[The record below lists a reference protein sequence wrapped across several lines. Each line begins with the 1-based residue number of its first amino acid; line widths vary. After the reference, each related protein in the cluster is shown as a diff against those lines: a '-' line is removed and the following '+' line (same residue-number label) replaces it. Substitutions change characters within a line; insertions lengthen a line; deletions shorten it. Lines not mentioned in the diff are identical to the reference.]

1 MAVFLSVASANA
13 VFAHNFEVDGIYY
26 NFNSDGTSVRTT
38 FKGSTYNEVAGEYT
52 GNVEIPA
59 KVTYSGRSYAVTEIG
74 FETFCGCTGI
84 TSVVIP
90 NSVTRINYSAFYDC
104 TALKSISI
112 PETVTYLG
120 NDVFRRCTSLT
131 SLAIPSNVEEI
142 GSGAFYGCTGLKSM
156 TIPQSV
162 TTLGSTAFYYCSNLE
177 YVSLPNSITKIE
189 SQLFCGCSKLTS
201 VILPNAITSI
211 GFGAFQS
218 CSNLT
223 KMIIPDSVIE
233 IGGSAFYDCRNLE
246 SVKLSENIKIIGY
259 SAFYDCYSLKS
270 IIIPN
275 SVITIG
281 DGCFSNCPV
290 LTSITI
296 GNSVKE
302 IGKHAFYN
310 DSYLGQSLT
319 KVNISSIDS
328 WCGIKFAESQAN
340 PLYFAHHLYLN
351 GNEVTNL
358 EIPETV
364 TSISDYVF
372 VGCTGLKTVSIPTSV
387 TAIGSH
393 AFEKSGITSVE
404 VPNSVKSIGTYA
416 FANCEELQSAII
428 PNSIVEISDYL
439 FQNSSKLKKVSLP
452 NSLNKIRSYVFDN
465 CTNLSDI
472 EIPNSVTEIH
482 QYAFN
487 KCSSLSSFVIPN
499 SVKVLYRGSTF
510 ANCTGLTSVSIS
522 ENLEELQG
530 NTFANCTS
538 LKSVVIPNKITK
550 LAGSDFAGC
559 TSLEEVTLGKSMKEI
574 GGNTFS
580 GDVRLMKINC
590 LSKEAPKFTYN
601 YNPFGEVRTDKCVLV
616 VPIGYKDSYTANSI
630 WNTFTNITED
640 VFDNEDTDLEKY
652 ENVLFVKGGKGV
664 AGLTTTLSLMLN
676 NTIEAVGFQCDFY
689 APEKTCVPK
698 DEDGFYMMDLS
709 TERTTYS
716 KTNLFETGLQA
727 DGAIRILCSSSKNYA
742 FSGTTGEV
750 ATITLSLDKDI
761 APGEYPLVLKNIVI
775 SNPEGRTYKVPY
787 VKTTLTVES
796 FNLGDANG
804 DGEVNIGDYTTIASH
819 ILGKPQD
826 AFMETAADTN
836 QDGTIDVGDLTGLVK
851 IILSGN
857 ENKALSV
864 NTDYEPLTS
873 DISEYDNVI
882 YALDSKIGED
892 GFATVSVNMKNS
904 VEVPG
909 YQFDIVLPEELEVP
923 VDEDEYYQI
932 ELSTARTTPKKTNLF
947 ETALQT
953 DGSIRVLCGSTKIVP
968 FKGNDG
974 EVCTIKVKFKDAVKV
989 GDYTITLKNIVISDT
1004 DGKTF
1009 KVDKTTATITADE
1022 FSFADIITEDSLEN
1036 AEIYSIDGVRRTEL
1050 QHGVN
1055 IVKFSSGIVKKVF
1068 VK

>member
-59 KVTYSGRSYAVTEIG
+59 KVTYSGKSYAVTEIG
-74 FETFCGCTGI
+74 FETFRDCTGI

-90 NSVTRINYSAFYDC
+90 NSVTRINYSAFC
-104 TALKSISI
+104 GCSNLKSLTI
-112 PETVTYLG
+112 PETVTYIG
-120 NDVFRRCTSLT
+120 HDVFFNCTSLT
-131 SLAIPSNVEEI
+131 SLTIPGNVEEI
-142 GSGAFYGCTGLKSM
+142 GSNAFYGCKGLKSM

-162 TTLGSTAFYYCSNLE
+162 TSLGSAAFSGCSNLE

-189 SQLFCGCSKLTS
+189 DNLFYECSKLTS
-201 VILPNAITSI
+201 VVLPNTITSI
-211 GFGAFQS
+211 GSSAFWG
-218 CSNLT
+218 CKNLT
-223 KMIIPDSVIE
+223 KLVIPDSVTE
-233 IGGSAFYDCRNLE
+233 IGHSAFLYCGNLE
-246 SVKLSENIKIIGY
+246 SIKLSENLKTIGY
-259 SAFYDCYSLKS
+259 RAFWTCSSLKS

-275 SVITIG
+275 SVTAIG
-281 DGCFSNCPV
+281 GECFSNCPV

-302 IGKHAFYN
+302 IGRAAFN
-310 DSYLGQSLT
+310 NPMN

-328 WCGIKFAESQAN
+328 WCGIKFEESQAN

-364 TSISDYVF
+364 TSISDYAF

-393 AFEKSGITSVE
+393 AFEKSGITSID

-416 FANCEELQSAII
+416 FANCEELQTAVI
-428 PNSIVEISDYL
+428 PNSIVEIPKCL

-452 NSLNKIRSYVFDN
+452 NTINTIGYSTFYG

-472 EIPNSVTEIH
+472 EIPNSVTVIE
-482 QYAFN
+482 QSAFE
-487 KCSSLSSFVIPN
+487 KCSNLSSIVIPN
-499 SVKVLYRGSTF
+499 SVKTLNSSAF
-510 ANCTGLTSVSIS
+510 SECTGLTSVSIS
-522 ENLEELQG
+522 ENLEELKG

-538 LKSVVIPNKITK
+538 LKSVVIPDKITK
-550 LAGSDFAGC
+550 IAGSDFAGC
-559 TSLEEVTLGKSMKEI
+559 TSLEEVTIGKSVKEI
-574 GGNTFS
+574 GNYTFS
-580 GDVRLMKINC
+580 GDVRLMNINC
-590 LSKEAPKFTYN
+590 LSKTAPRCGN
-601 YNPFGEVRTDKCVLV
+601 YTFNGVRTDKCQLV
-616 VPIGYKDSYTANSI
+616 VPIGYKNSYTANSV
-630 WNTFTNITED
+630 WNTFTNISED
-640 VFDNEDTDLEKY
+640 IFDNEDTDLERY
-652 ENVLFVKGGKGV
+652 ENVLFVKGSKGV
-664 AGLTTTLSLMLN
+664 AGLNTTLSLMLN

-1055 IVKFSSGIVKKVF
+1055 IVKYSSGKIKKVF

>member
-13 VFAHNFEVDGIYY
+13 VFAHNIEVDGIYY

-74 FETFCGCTGI
+74 FETFRGCTGI

-90 NSVTRINYSAFYDC
+90 NSVTRINYSAFYGC

-120 NDVFRRCTSLT
+120 NEVFRSCTSLT
-131 SLAIPSNVEEI
+131 SLTIPGNVEEI
-142 GSGAFYGCTGLKSM
+142 GSNAFNGCTGLKSM

-162 TTLGSTAFYYCSNLE
+162 TSIGSAAFSGCSNLE
-177 YVSLPNSITKIE
+177 YVSLPNSITKIVND
-189 SQLFCGCSKLTS
+189 LFYECSKLTS
-201 VILPNAITSI
+201 VVLPNTITSI
-211 GFGAFQS
+211 GSNAFWG

-223 KMIIPDSVIE
+223 KLVIPDSVIE
-233 IGGSAFYDCRNLE
+233 IGHSAFLYCKNLE
-246 SVKLSENIKIIGY
+246 SVKLSENLKTIGY
-259 SAFYDCYSLKS
+259 RAFWTCPSLKS

-275 SVITIG
+275 SVTTIG
-281 DGCFSNCPV
+281 SECFSNCPV

-302 IGKHAFYN
+302 IGRAAFN
-310 DSYLGQSLT
+310 NPMN

-328 WCGIKFAESQAN
+328 WCGIKFEESQAN

-364 TSISDYVF
+364 TSISDYAF

-393 AFEKSGITSVE
+393 AFEKSGITSIDI
-404 VPNSVKSIGTYA
+404 PNSVKSIGTYA
-416 FANCEELQSAII
+416 FANCEELQTAVI
-428 PNSIVEISDYL
+428 PNSIVEIPKCL

-452 NSLNKIRSYVFDN
+452 NTINTIGYSTFYG

-472 EIPNSVTEIH
+472 EIPNSVTVIE
-482 QYAFN
+482 QSAFE
-487 KCSSLSSFVIPN
+487 KCSNLSSIVIPN
-499 SVKVLYRGSTF
+499 SVKTLNSSAF
-510 ANCTGLTSVSIS
+510 SECTGLTSVSIS
-522 ENLEELQG
+522 ENLEELKG

-538 LKSVVIPNKITK
+538 LKSVVIPDKITK
-550 LAGSDFAGC
+550 IAGSDFAGC
-559 TSLEEVTLGKSMKEI
+559 TSLEEVTIGKSVKEI
-574 GGNTFS
+574 GNYTFS
-580 GDVRLMKINC
+580 CVRLMKINC
-590 LSKEAPKFTYN
+590 LSKTAPRCGN
-601 YNPFGEVRTDKCVLV
+601 YTFNGVRTDKCQLV
-616 VPIGYKDSYTANSI
+616 VPIGYKDSYTANSV
-630 WNTFTNITED
+630 WNTFTNISED
-640 VFDNEDTDLEKY
+640 IFDNEDTNLERY

-664 AGLTTTLSLMLN
+664 AGLNTTLSLMLN

>member
-1 MAVFLSVASANA
+1 MAVLLSVASANA

-26 NFNSDGTSVRTT
+26 NYNSDGTSVRTT

-59 KVTYSGRSYAVTEIG
+59 KVTYSGKSYAVTEIG
-74 FETFCGCTGI
+74 FETFRGCTGI

-90 NSVTRINYSAFYDC
+90 NSVTRINYSAFYGC

-120 NDVFRRCTSLT
+120 NEVFRSCTSLT
-131 SLAIPSNVEEI
+131 SLTIPGNVEEI
-142 GSGAFYGCTGLKSM
+142 GSNAFYGCTGLKSM
-156 TIPQSV
+156 SIPQSV
-162 TTLGSTAFYYCSNLE
+162 TSIGSAAFSGCSNLE
-177 YVSLPNSITKIE
+177 YVSLPNSITKIVND
-189 SQLFCGCSKLTS
+189 LFYECSKLTS
-201 VILPNAITSI
+201 VVLPNTITSI
-211 GFGAFQS
+211 GSNAFWG
-218 CSNLT
+218 CKNLT
-223 KMIIPDSVIE
+223 KLVIPDSVTE
-233 IGGSAFYDCRNLE
+233 IGHSAFLYCGNLE
-246 SVKLSENIKIIGY
+246 SIKLSENLKTIGY
-259 SAFYDCYSLKS
+259 RAFWTCSSLKS

-275 SVITIG
+275 SVTAIG
-281 DGCFSNCPV
+281 GECFSNCPV

-302 IGKHAFYN
+302 IGGMAFYN
-310 DSYLGQSLT
+310 SQSLT
-319 KVNISSIDS
+319 KVNISSIAS
-328 WCGIKFAESQAN
+328 WCGIKFEESQAN

-364 TSISDYVF
+364 TSISDYAF
-372 VGCTGLKTVSIPTSV
+372 VGCTGLKTVSIPSSV
-387 TAIGSH
+387 TAIGSY
-393 AFEKSGITSVE
+393 AFEKSGITSID
-404 VPNSVKSIGTYA
+404 VPNSVKSIGTDA
-416 FANCEELQSAII
+416 FANCEELQTAVI
-428 PNSIVEISDYL
+428 PNSIVEIPKYL
-439 FQNSSKLKKVSLP
+439 FQNSSKLKQVSLP
-452 NSLNKIRSYVFDN
+452 NTINTIGYSTFYG

-472 EIPNSVTEIH
+472 EIPNSVTVIE
-482 QYAFN
+482 QSAFE
-487 KCSSLSSFVIPN
+487 KCSNLSSIVIPN
-499 SVKVLYRGSTF
+499 SVKTLNSSAF
-510 ANCTGLTSVSIS
+510 SECTGLTSVSIS
-522 ENLEELQG
+522 ENLEELKG

-538 LKSVVIPNKITK
+538 LKSVVIPDKITK
-550 LAGSDFAGC
+550 IAGSDFAGC
-559 TSLEEVTLGKSMKEI
+559 TSLEEVTIGKSVKEI
-574 GGNTFS
+574 GNYTFS
-580 GDVRLMKINC
+580 CVRLMKINC
-590 LSKEAPKFTYN
+590 LSKTAPRCGN
-601 YNPFGEVRTDKCVLV
+601 YTFNGVRTDKCQLV
-616 VPIGYKDSYTANSI
+616 VPIGYKDSYTANSV
-630 WNTFTNITED
+630 WNTFTNISED
-640 VFDNEDTDLEKY
+640 VFDNEDTDLERY
-652 ENVLFVKGGKGV
+652 ENVLFVKGSKGV
-664 AGLTTTLSLMLN
+664 AGLNTTLSLMLN

-689 APEKTCVPK
+689 APEKTGVPK

>member
-26 NFNSDGTSVRTT
+26 NFNSDGETVRTT
-38 FKGSTYNEVAGEYT
+38 FKGSTCDEVAGEYT

-59 KVTYSGRSYAVTEIG
+59 KVTYSGKSYAVTEIG
-74 FETFCGCTGI
+74 FETFRDCTGI

-90 NSVTRINYSAFYDC
+90 NSVTRINYSAFYGC

-120 NDVFRRCTSLT
+120 NEVFRSCTSLT
-131 SLAIPSNVEEI
+131 SLTIPGNVEEI
-142 GSGAFYGCTGLKSM
+142 GSNAFNGCTGLKSM

-162 TTLGSTAFYYCSNLE
+162 TSIGNSAFSGCKNLE
-177 YVSLPNSITKIE
+177 YISLPNSITKIE
-189 SQLFCGCSKLTS
+189 DSLLSGCSKLTT
-201 VILPNAITSI
+201 VVLPNTITSI
-211 GFGAFQS
+211 GDRSFEC
-218 CSNLT
+218 CSYLT
-223 KMIIPDSVIE
+223 KLMIPDSVTA
-233 IGGSAFYDCRNLE
+233 IGANAFCYCSNLE
-246 SVKLSENIKIIGY
+246 SIKLSENLKIIGGY
-259 SAFYDCYSLKS
+259 AFYFCSSLKS

-275 SVITIG
+275 SVTIIG
-281 DGCFSNCPV
+281 EWCFVNCSS

-302 IGKHAFYN
+302 IGRAAFN
-310 DSYLGQSLT
+310 NPMN
-319 KVNISSIDS
+319 KVNISNIEN
-328 WCGIKFAESQAN
+328 WVNIKFNSAEAN

-351 GNEVTNL
+351 GTEVTNL

-364 TSISDYVF
+364 TSICDCAF
-372 VGCTGLKTVSIPTSV
+372 VGCIGLKTVSIPSSV

-393 AFEKSGITSVE
+393 AFEKSGIISVE

-416 FANCEELQSAII
+416 FANCEELKTAVI
-428 PNSIVEISDYL
+428 PNSIVEIPNYL
-439 FQNSSKLKKVSLP
+439 FQKSSKLKKVSLP
-452 NSLNKIRSYVFDN
+452 NTINTIGEYTFAG

-472 EIPNSVTEIH
+472 EIPNSVTVIDR
-482 QYAFN
+482 YAFRECYN
-487 KCSSLSSFVIPN
+487 LSSIVIPN
-499 SVKVLYRGSTF
+499 SVKNLYDGAF
-510 ANCTGLTSVSIS
+510 FGTGLTSVSIS
-522 ENLEELQG
+522 ENLEELKG

-538 LKSVVIPNKITK
+538 LKSVVIPDKITK
-550 LAGSDFAGC
+550 IAGSDFAGC
-559 TSLEEVTLGKSMKEI
+559 TSLEEVTIGKSVKEI
-574 GGNTFS
+574 GNYTFS

-590 LSKEAPKFTYN
+590 LSKEAPRCGN
-601 YNPFGEVRTDKCVLV
+601 YTFNGVRTDKCQLV
-616 VPIGYKDSYTANSI
+616 VPIGYKDSYTANSV
-630 WNTFTNITED
+630 WNTFTNISED
-640 VFDNEDTDLEKY
+640 VFDNEDTDLERY

-664 AGLTTTLSLMLN
+664 AGLNTTLSLMLN

-1055 IVKFSSGIVKKVF
+1055 IVKYSSGKIKKVF

>member
-26 NFNSDGTSVRTT
+26 NFNSDGETVRTT
-38 FKGSTYNEVAGEYT
+38 FKGSTCDEVAGEYT

-59 KVTYSGRSYAVTEIG
+59 KVTYSGKSYAVTEIG
-74 FETFCGCTGI
+74 FETFRGCKGI

-90 NSVTRINYSAFYDC
+90 NSVTRINYSAFYGC
-104 TALKSISI
+104 TALKSLSI

-120 NDVFRRCTSLT
+120 NEVFRSCTSLT
-131 SLAIPSNVEEI
+131 SLTIPGNVEEI
-142 GSGAFYGCTGLKSM
+142 GSNAFAYCTGLKSM

-162 TTLGSTAFYYCSNLE
+162 TSLGSAAFSGCSNLE

-189 SQLFCGCSKLTS
+189 DNLFYECSKLTS
-201 VILPNAITSI
+201 VVLPNTITSI
-211 GFGAFQS
+211 GSSAFWG
-218 CSNLT
+218 CKNLT
-223 KMIIPDSVIE
+223 KLVIPDSVTE
-233 IGGSAFYDCRNLE
+233 IGRSAFLYCGNLE
-246 SVKLSENIKIIGY
+246 SIKLSENLKTIGY
-259 SAFYDCYSLKS
+259 RAFWTCSSLKS

-275 SVITIG
+275 SVTAIG
-281 DGCFSNCPV
+281 GECFSNCPV

-302 IGKHAFYN
+302 IGKMTFYN
-310 DSYLGQSLT
+310 SQSLT

-328 WCGIKFAESQAN
+328 WCGIKFEESQAN

-351 GNEVTNL
+351 GTEVTNL
-358 EIPETV
+358 EIPETI
-364 TSISDYVF
+364 TSINDYAF
-372 VGCTGLKTVSIPTSV
+372 VGCTGLKTVSIPSSV

-393 AFEKSGITSVE
+393 AFEKSGITSIDI
-404 VPNSVKSIGTYA
+404 PNSVKSIGTYA
-416 FANCEELQSAII
+416 FANCEELQTAVI
-428 PNSIVEISDYL
+428 PNSIVEIPKCL

-452 NSLNKIRSYVFDN
+452 NTINTIGYSTFYG

-472 EIPNSVTEIH
+472 EIPNSVTVIE
-482 QYAFN
+482 QSAFE
-487 KCSSLSSFVIPN
+487 KCSNLSSIVIPN
-499 SVKVLYRGSTF
+499 SVKTLNSSAF
-510 ANCTGLTSVSIS
+510 SECTGLTSVSIS
-522 ENLEELQG
+522 ENLEELKG

-538 LKSVVIPNKITK
+538 LKSVVIPDKITK
-550 LAGSDFAGC
+550 IAGSDFAGC
-559 TSLEEVTLGKSMKEI
+559 TSLEEVTIGKSVKEI
-574 GGNTFS
+574 GNYTFS
-580 GDVRLMKINC
+580 CVRLMKINC
-590 LSKEAPKFTYN
+590 LSKTAPRCGN
-601 YNPFGEVRTDKCVLV
+601 YTFNGVRTDKCQLV
-616 VPIGYKDSYTANSI
+616 VPIGYKDSYTANSV

-640 VFDNEDTDLEKY
+640 VFDNEDTDLERY

-664 AGLTTTLSLMLN
+664 AGLNTTLSLMLN

-761 APGEYPLVLKNIVI
+761 TPGEYPLVLKNIVI
-775 SNPEGRTYKVPY
+775 SNPDGRTYKVPY

>member
-26 NFNSDGTSVRTT
+26 NFNSDGETVRTT

-59 KVTYSGRSYAVTEIG
+59 KVTYSGKSYAVTEIG
-74 FETFCGCTGI
+74 FETFRGCKGI

-120 NDVFRRCTSLT
+120 NEVFRSCTSLT
-131 SLAIPSNVEEI
+131 SLTIPSNVEEI
-142 GSGAFYGCTGLKSM
+142 GSNAFAYCTGLKSM

-162 TTLGSTAFYYCSNLE
+162 TSIGNSAFSGCKNLE
-177 YVSLPNSITKIE
+177 YISLPNNLTKIE
-189 SQLFCGCSKLTS
+189 SYLFHNCSKLTS
-201 VILPNAITSI
+201 VVLPNTVTSI
-211 GFGAFQS
+211 GDYAFEY

-223 KMIIPDSVIE
+223 KMIIPNSVIE
-233 IGGSAFYDCRNLE
+233 IGNDAFHGCSNLI
-246 SVKLSENIKIIGY
+246 SITLSEKLRTIGY
-259 SAFYDCYSLKS
+259 SAFGVCTSLKN

-275 SVITIG
+275 SVTTIG
-281 DGCFSNCPV
+281 YSCFEGCSA
-290 LTSITI
+290 LQYITI

-302 IGKHAFYN
+302 INSRAFYYIN
-310 DSYLGQSLT
+310 SLT
-319 KVNISSIDS
+319 KVNISNIES
-328 WCGIKFAESQAN
+328 WANIKFADETAN
-340 PLYFAHHLYLN
+340 PLSVAHHLYLN
-351 GNEVTNL
+351 GTEVTNL
-358 EIPETV
+358 ELPGTI
-364 TSISDYVF
+364 TSISDYAF

-393 AFEKSGITSVE
+393 AFEKSGITSID
-404 VPNSVKSIGTYA
+404 VPNSVKNIGTYA
-416 FANCEELQSAII
+416 FANCEELQTAVI
-428 PNSIVEISDYL
+428 PSSIVEIPNYL
-439 FQNSSKLKKVSLP
+439 FQESSKLKKVSLP
-452 NSLNKIRSYVFDN
+452 NTINTIGEYTFDG
-465 CTNLSDI
+465 CTNLSNI
-472 EIPNSVTEIH
+472 EIPNSVTVIGK
-482 QYAFN
+482 YAFSE
-487 KCSSLSSFVIPN
+487 CSNLSSIVIPN
-499 SVKVLYRGSTF
+499 SVKVIGNNAFYG
-510 ANCTGLTSVSIS
+510 AGLTSVSIS
-522 ENLEELQG
+522 ENLEYLMYS
-530 NTFANCTS
+530 TFANCTN
-538 LKSVVIPNKITK
+538 LKSMIIPDKITRI
-550 LAGSDFAGC
+550 GESNFAGC
-559 TSLEEVTLGKSMKEI
+559 TSLEEVTIGKSVTEI
-574 GGNTFS
+574 GNYTFR
-580 GDVRLMKINC
+580 DNVRLMKINC
-590 LSKEAPKFTYN
+590 LSKTAPRCGN
-601 YNPFGEVRTDKCVLV
+601 YTFNGVRTDKCQLV
-616 VPIGYKDSYTANSI
+616 VPIGYKNSYTANSV
-630 WNTFTNITED
+630 WNTFTNISED
-640 VFDNEDTDLEKY
+640 IFDNEDTDLERY
-652 ENVLFVKGGKGV
+652 ENVLFVKGSKGV
-664 AGLTTTLSLMLN
+664 AGLNTTLSLMLN

-974 EVCTIKVKFKDAVKV
+974 EVCTIKVKFKGAVKV

>member
-59 KVTYSGRSYAVTEIG
+59 KVTYLGKSYAVTEIG
-74 FETFCGCTGI
+74 FETFRDCTGI

-90 NSVTRINYSAFYDC
+90 NSVTRINYSAFC
-104 TALKSISI
+104 GCSNLKSLTI
-112 PETVTYLG
+112 PETVTYIG
-120 NDVFRRCTSLT
+120 HDVFFNCTSLT
-131 SLAIPSNVEEI
+131 SLTIPGNVEEI
-142 GSGAFYGCTGLKSM
+142 GSNAFYGCKGLKSM

-162 TTLGSTAFYYCSNLE
+162 TSLGSAAFYGCSNLE

-189 SQLFCGCSKLTS
+189 DQLFVSCYKLTS
-201 VILPNAITSI
+201 VILPNAVTAI
-211 GFGAFQS
+211 GFGAFQN

-223 KMIIPDSVIE
+223 KMIIPNSVTE
-233 IGGSAFYDCRNLE
+233 IGGCAFYDCRNLE
-246 SVKLSENIKIIGY
+246 SVKLSENIKIIGN

-270 IIIPN
+270 AIIPN
-275 SVITIG
+275 SVTTIG
-281 DGCFSNCPV
+281 ERCFRNCPV

-302 IGKHAFYN
+302 IGRWAFDC

-328 WCGIKFAESQAN
+328 WCGIKFEESQAN

-364 TSISDYVF
+364 TSISDYAF

-404 VPNSVKSIGTYA
+404 VPNSVKNIGTNA
-416 FANCEELQSAII
+416 FANCEELQTAVI
-428 PNSIVEISDYL
+428 PNSIVEIPKYL
-439 FQNSSKLKKVSLP
+439 FQNSSQLKKVSLP
-452 NSLNKIRSYVFDN
+452 NTINTIGYSTFYG

-472 EIPNSVTEIH
+472 EIPNSVTVIE
-482 QYAFN
+482 QSAFE
-487 KCSSLSSFVIPN
+487 KCSNLSSIVIPN
-499 SVKVLYRGSTF
+499 SVKTLNSSAF
-510 ANCTGLTSVSIS
+510 SECTGLTSVSIS
-522 ENLEELQG
+522 ENLEELKG

-538 LKSVVIPNKITK
+538 LKSVVISDKITK
-550 LAGSDFAGC
+550 IAGSDFAGC
-559 TSLEEVTLGKSMKEI
+559 TSLEEVTIGKSVKEI
-574 GGNTFS
+574 GDYTFS
-580 GDVRLMKINC
+580 CVRLMKINC
-590 LSKEAPKFTYN
+590 LSKTAPRCGN
-601 YNPFGEVRTDKCVLV
+601 YTFNGVRTDKCQLV
-616 VPIGYKDSYTANSI
+616 VPIGYKDSYTANSV
-630 WNTFTNITED
+630 WNTFTNISED
-640 VFDNEDTDLEKY
+640 IFDNEDTDLERY
-652 ENVLFVKGGKGV
+652 ENVLFVKGSKGV
-664 AGLTTTLSLMLN
+664 AGLNTTLSLMLN

-689 APEKTCVPK
+689 APEKSCVPK

-1055 IVKFSSGIVKKVF
+1055 IVKYSSGKIKKVF

>member
-59 KVTYSGRSYAVTEIG
+59 KVTYSGKSYAVTEIG
-74 FETFCGCTGI
+74 FETFRGCTGI

-90 NSVTRINYSAFYDC
+90 NSVTRINYSAFYGC

-120 NDVFRRCTSLT
+120 NEVFRSCTSLT
-131 SLAIPSNVEEI
+131 SLTIPGNVEEI
-142 GSGAFYGCTGLKSM
+142 GSNAFYGCTGLKSM
-156 TIPQSV
+156 SIPQSV
-162 TTLGSTAFYYCSNLE
+162 TSIGSAAFSGCSNLE
-177 YVSLPNSITKIE
+177 YISLPNSITKIE
-189 SQLFCGCSKLTS
+189 DSLLSGCSKLTT
-201 VILPNAITSI
+201 VVLPNTITSI
-211 GFGAFQS
+211 GDRSFEC
-218 CSNLT
+218 CSYLT
-223 KMIIPDSVIE
+223 KLMIPDSVTA
-233 IGGSAFYDCRNLE
+233 IGANAFCYCSNLE
-246 SVKLSENIKIIGY
+246 SIKLSENLKIIGGY
-259 SAFYDCYSLKS
+259 AFYFCSSLKS

-275 SVITIG
+275 SVTIIG
-281 DGCFSNCPV
+281 EWCFVNCSS

-302 IGKHAFYN
+302 IGRAAFN
-310 DSYLGQSLT
+310 NPMN
-319 KVNISSIDS
+319 KVNISNIEN
-328 WCGIKFAESQAN
+328 WVNIKFNSAEAN

-351 GNEVTNL
+351 GTEVTNL
-358 EIPETV
+358 EIPETI
-364 TSISDYVF
+364 TSINDYAF
-372 VGCTGLKTVSIPTSV
+372 VGCTGLKTVSIPSSV

-393 AFEKSGITSVE
+393 AFEKSGIISVE

-416 FANCEELQSAII
+416 FANCEELQTAVI
-428 PNSIVEISDYL
+428 PNSIVEIPKYL

-452 NSLNKIRSYVFDN
+452 NTINTIGYSTFYG

-472 EIPNSVTEIH
+472 EIPNSVTVIE
-482 QYAFN
+482 QSAFE
-487 KCSSLSSFVIPN
+487 KCSNLSSIVIPN
-499 SVKVLYRGSTF
+499 SVKTLNSSAF
-510 ANCTGLTSVSIS
+510 SECTGLTSVSIS
-522 ENLEELQG
+522 ENLEELKG

-538 LKSVVIPNKITK
+538 LKSVVIPDKITK
-550 LAGSDFAGC
+550 IAGSDFAGC
-559 TSLEEVTLGKSMKEI
+559 TSLEEVTIGKSVKEI
-574 GGNTFS
+574 GNYTFS
-580 GDVRLMKINC
+580 GDVRLMNINC
-590 LSKEAPKFTYN
+590 LSKTAPNCGYYAFN
-601 YNPFGEVRTDKCVLV
+601 DVRTDKCQLV
-616 VPIGYKDSYTANSI
+616 VPIGYKDSYTANSV
-630 WNTFTNITED
+630 WNTFTNISED
-640 VFDNEDTDLEKY
+640 VFDNEDTDLERY

-664 AGLTTTLSLMLN
+664 AGLNTTLSLMLN

-1022 FSFADIITEDSLEN
+1022 YSFADIITEDSLEN

-1055 IVKFSSGIVKKVF
+1055 IVKYSSGKIKKVF

>member
-1 MAVFLSVASANA
+1 MAVLLSVASANA

-26 NFNSDGTSVRTT
+26 NYNSVGTSVRTT

-59 KVTYSGRSYAVTEIG
+59 KVTYSGKSYAVTEIG
-74 FETFCGCTGI
+74 FETFRGCTGI

-90 NSVTRINYSAFYDC
+90 NSVTRINYSAFYGC

-120 NDVFRRCTSLT
+120 NEVFRSCTSLT
-131 SLAIPSNVEEI
+131 SLTIPGNVEEI
-142 GSGAFYGCTGLKSM
+142 GSNAFNGCTGLKSI

-162 TTLGSTAFYYCSNLE
+162 TSLGSAAFSGCSNLE

-189 SQLFCGCSKLTS
+189 DSLLSGCSKLTT
-201 VILPNAITSI
+201 VVLPNTITSI
-211 GFGAFQS
+211 GDRSFEG
-218 CSNLT
+218 CSYLT
-223 KMIIPDSVIE
+223 KLMIPDSVTA
-233 IGGSAFYDCRNLE
+233 IGANAFLYCSNLE
-246 SVKLSENIKIIGY
+246 SIKLSENLKIIGGH
-259 SAFYDCYSLKS
+259 AFYFCSSLKS

-275 SVITIG
+275 SVTIIG
-281 DGCFSNCPV
+281 EWCFVNCSS

-302 IGKHAFYN
+302 IGRAAFN
-310 DSYLGQSLT
+310 NPMN
-319 KVNISSIDS
+319 KVNISNIEN
-328 WCGIKFAESQAN
+328 WVNIKFNSAEAN

-351 GNEVTNL
+351 GTEVTNL

-364 TSISDYVF
+364 TSISDYAF
-372 VGCTGLKTVSIPTSV
+372 VGCTGLKTVSIPSSV
-387 TAIGSH
+387 TAIGSY
-393 AFEKSGITSVE
+393 AFEKSGITSID
-404 VPNSVKSIGTYA
+404 VPNSVKSIGTDA
-416 FANCEELQSAII
+416 FANCEELQTAVI
-428 PNSIVEISDYL
+428 PNSIVEIPKYL
-439 FQNSSKLKKVSLP
+439 FQNSSKLKQVSLP
-452 NSLNKIRSYVFDN
+452 NTINTIGYSTFYG

-472 EIPNSVTEIH
+472 EIPNSVTVIE
-482 QYAFN
+482 QSAFE
-487 KCSSLSSFVIPN
+487 KCSNLSSIVIPN
-499 SVKVLYRGSTF
+499 SVKTLNSSAF
-510 ANCTGLTSVSIS
+510 SECTGLTSVSIS
-522 ENLEELQG
+522 ENLEELKG

-538 LKSVVIPNKITK
+538 LKSVVIPDKITK
-550 LAGSDFAGC
+550 IAGSDFAGC
-559 TSLEEVTLGKSMKEI
+559 TSLEEVTIGKSVKEI
-574 GGNTFS
+574 GNYTFS
-580 GDVRLMKINC
+580 CVRLMKINC
-590 LSKEAPKFTYN
+590 LSKTAPRCGN
-601 YNPFGEVRTDKCVLV
+601 YTFNGVRTDKCQLV
-616 VPIGYKDSYTANSI
+616 VPIGYKDSYTANSV
-630 WNTFTNITED
+630 WNTFTNISED
-640 VFDNEDTDLEKY
+640 VFDNEDTDLERY
-652 ENVLFVKGGKGV
+652 ENVLFVKGSKGV
-664 AGLTTTLSLMLN
+664 AGLNTTLSLMLN

-689 APEKTCVPK
+689 APEKTGVPK

-775 SNPEGRTYKVPY
+775 SNLEGRTYKVPY

>member
-1 MAVFLSVASANA
+1 MAVFLSVASANT

-38 FKGSTYNEVAGEYT
+38 FKGSTYYEVAGEYT

-59 KVTYSGRSYAVTEIG
+59 KVTYSGKSYAVTEIG
-74 FETFCGCTGI
+74 FETFRGCTGI

-90 NSVTRINYSAFYDC
+90 NSVTRINYSAFYGC

-120 NDVFRRCTSLT
+120 NEVFRSCTSLT
-131 SLAIPSNVEEI
+131 SLTIPGNVEEI
-142 GSGAFYGCTGLKSM
+142 GSNAFYGCTGLKSM

-162 TTLGSTAFYYCSNLE
+162 TSLGSAAFFGCSNLE

-189 SQLFCGCSKLTS
+189 DNLFYECSKLTS
-201 VILPNAITSI
+201 VVLPNTITSI
-211 GFGAFQS
+211 GSSAFWG
-218 CSNLT
+218 CKNLT
-223 KMIIPDSVIE
+223 KLVIPDSVTE
-233 IGGSAFYDCRNLE
+233 IGHSAFLYCGNLE
-246 SVKLSENIKIIGY
+246 SIKLSENLKTIGY
-259 SAFYDCYSLKS
+259 RAFWTCSSLKS

-275 SVITIG
+275 SVTAIG
-281 DGCFSNCPV
+281 DECFSYCPV

-302 IGKHAFYN
+302 IGRNAFN
-310 DSYLGQSLT
+310 NPMN
-319 KVNISSIDS
+319 KVNISNIEN
-328 WCGIKFAESQAN
+328 WVNIKFNSAEAN

-351 GNEVTNL
+351 GTEVTNL

-364 TSISDYVF
+364 TSICDCAF
-372 VGCTGLKTVSIPTSV
+372 VGCIGLKTVSIPSSV

-393 AFEKSGITSVE
+393 AFEKSGITSIDI
-404 VPNSVKSIGTYA
+404 PNSVKSIGTYA
-416 FANCEELQSAII
+416 FANCEELQTAVI
-428 PNSIVEISDYL
+428 PNSIVEIPECL

-452 NSLNKIRSYVFDN
+452 NTINTIGNSTFYG

-472 EIPNSVTEIH
+472 EIPNSVTVIE
-482 QYAFN
+482 QSAFE
-487 KCSSLSSFVIPN
+487 KCSNLSSIVIPN
-499 SVKVLYRGSTF
+499 SVKTLNSSAF
-510 ANCTGLTSVSIS
+510 SECTGLTSVSIS
-522 ENLEELQG
+522 ENLEELKG

-538 LKSVVIPNKITK
+538 LKSVVIPDKITK
-550 LAGSDFAGC
+550 IAGSDFAGC
-559 TSLEEVTLGKSMKEI
+559 TSLEEVTIGKSVKEI
-574 GGNTFS
+574 RDYTFRC
-580 GDVRLMKINC
+580 VRLMKINC
-590 LSKEAPKFTYN
+590 LSKTAPRCGN
-601 YNPFGEVRTDKCVLV
+601 YTFNGVRTDKCQLV
-616 VPIGYKDSYTANSI
+616 VPIGYKDSYTANSV
-630 WNTFTNITED
+630 WNTFTNISED
-640 VFDNEDTDLEKY
+640 VFDNEDTDLERY
-652 ENVLFVKGGKGV
+652 ENVLFVKGSKGV
-664 AGLTTTLSLMLN
+664 AGLNTTLSLMLN

-689 APEKTCVPK
+689 APEKTGVPK